1 MDLSGTAINILIVLA
16 IAFLIGI
23 NLFIKSRQQTRT
35 PAEMVLSLLSEIN
48 HNQKLVEDFQFHLN
62 VKKFKTENWKIN
74 KTKVHFLGQSLLAT
88 LDTAFSMAERFNHD
102 IDTAKKYK
110 STGYLAVISIDKLKE
125 PLAQSKQGLEEWLEA
140 NVEKPQLA
148 RRQGQFD

>member
-1 MDLSGTAINILIVLA
+1 MDLSDTATNILFVLGV
-16 IAFLIGI
+16 AFLIAI
-23 NLFIKSRQQTRT
+23 NLFLKSRHQARK

-74 KTKVHFLGQSLLAT
+74 KTKMDFLGQSLLTT
-88 LDTAFSMAERFNHD
+88 LDTAFSMTESFNHD

-110 STGYLAVISIDKLKE
+110 STSYLTVISVDKLKE
-125 PLAQSKQGLEEWLEA
+125 LLAKSKQGLEEWLQV

-148 RRQGQFD
+148 RRQG

>member
-1 MDLSGTAINILIVLA
+1 MDLSDTATNILFVLG
-16 IAFLIGI
+16 IAFLIAI
-23 NLFIKSRQQTRT
+23 NLFLKSRRQVRK

-62 VKKFKTENWKIN
+62 VKKFKTENWKTN
-74 KTKVHFLGQSLLAT
+74 KTKVDFLGQSLLTT
-88 LDTAFSMAERFNHD
+88 LDTAFSMTENFNHD

-110 STGYLAVISIDKLKE
+110 STSYLTVISVDKLKE
-125 PLAQSKQGLEEWLEA
+125 LLAKSKQGLEEWLQV

-148 RRQGQFD
+148 RRQG

>member
-1 MDLSGTAINILIVLA
+1 MDLSNTATNILFVLG
-16 IAFLIGI
+16 IAFLIAI
-23 NLFIKSRQQTRT
+23 NLFLKSRHQARK

-74 KTKVHFLGQSLLAT
+74 KTKVNFLGQSLLTT
-88 LDTAFSMAERFNHD
+88 LDTAFSMAESFNHD

-110 STGYLAVISIDKLKE
+110 STGYLTVISIDKLKE
-125 PLAQSKQGLEEWLEA
+125 PLAKSKQGLEEWLQA
-140 NVEKPQLA
+140 NIEQPQLA
-148 RRQGQFD
+148 GRQG

>member
-1 MDLSGTAINILIVLA
+1 MDLSDTATNILFVLG
-16 IAFLIGI
+16 IAFLIAI
-23 NLFIKSRQQTRT
+23 NLFLKSRHQARK

-74 KTKVHFLGQSLLAT
+74 KTKMDFLGQSLLTT
-88 LDTAFSMAERFNHD
+88 LDTAFSMTESFNHD

-110 STGYLAVISIDKLKE
+110 STSYLTVISVDKLKE
-125 PLAQSKQGLEEWLEA
+125 LLAKSKQGLEEWLQV

-148 RRQGQFD
+148 RRQG